1 MKQFENLNSAMEAG
15 NHSKNRA
22 KSKKLIFTTL
32 IFVAFMYSQ
41 NLRAQ
46 ITLEHTFYAAN
57 YSVNPVILY
66 ENVNLFVWYEA
77 NQVKLYNTDYS
88 LYKTITVPL
97 PSNNYYISEVLLPN
111 TVYSTN
117 GKIGFVVIFFS
128 DVDYPKSAGARIYDE
143 DAALLIDL
151 GFSSSLPK
159 NISIHKVNNNQYCF
173 SISKEKEM
181 DGSGGD
187 TEIYSLPGKP
197 SIVNEDNSM
206 AINGNYN
213 VQQPYPNP
221 AKTAISLPYQLKQG
235 ETSVMHI
242 YNTNG
247 QLMETKQID
256 SVFDKIL
263 LNVSDYAKGIYFYEV
278 NGVSN
283 RFVVN

>member
-1 MKQFENLNSAMEAG
+1 METG

-32 IFVAFMYSQ
+32 IFVAFMCSL

-46 ITLEHTFYAAN
+46 ITLEHTFPTVWQQPAMF
-57 YSVNPVILY
+57 Y
-66 ENVNLFVWYEA
+66 ENVNLYVWYGD

-88 LYKTITVPL
+88 LYKTITVPS
-97 PSNNYYISEVLLPN
+97 PSGKYLHIGRVLFPN

-117 GKIGFVVIFFS
+117 GKIGFVVIFYTVIDGNS
-128 DVDYPKSAGARIYDE
+128 GESTGVRIYDE
-143 DAALLIDL
+143 DATLLVDL
-151 GFSSSLPK
+151 GFCYEVG
-159 NISIHKVNNNQYCF
+159 NISINKVDNNQYRLSIERVYGYDDF
-173 SISKEKEM
+173 SNPV
-181 DGSGGD
+181 

-197 SIVNEDNSM
+197 STVSIGDNM
-206 AINGNYN
+206 AISGDYN

-242 YNTNG
+242 YNANG

-256 SVFDKIL
+256 YVFDKIL
-263 LNVSDYAKGIYFYEV
+263 LNVSGYAKGTYFYEV

-283 RFVVN
+283 RFIVN